1 MKVVTNPAYPFLADF
16 FCHLSDRF
24 ETEGITIYEGRNVL
38 KRFNIE
44 GCELVVKSFKV
55 PFFVNRVVYALFR
68 KSKAR
73 RSYEY
78 AFEILKRGS
87 NTPEPLGYIEEY
99 KHGLLNHSYSVS
111 AYSGASD
118 IREYMNGQL
127 KDKNLLTALGVFIAS
142 LHQAGIFHID
152 LSPGNILY
160 YKEQETF
167 RFTLVDINRMQFK
180 KITVRDAIRNFSR
193 LAISRAVSYTH
204 LTLPTNSLV

>member
-24 ETEGITIYEGRNVL
+24 ETEGTTIYEGRNVL

-78 AFEILKRGS
+78 AFEIL
-87 NTPEPLGYIEEY
+87 
-99 KHGLLNHSYSVS
+99 
-111 AYSGASD
+111 
-118 IREYMNGQL
+118 
-127 KDKNLLTALGVFIAS
+127 
-142 LHQAGIFHID
+142 
-152 LSPGNILY
+152 
-160 YKEQETF
+160 
-167 RFTLVDINRMQFK
+167 
-180 KITVRDAIRNFSR
+180 
-193 LAISRAVSYTH
+193 
-204 LTLPTNSLV
+204 